1 MIVTRE
7 AFLARRPHLIATGL
21 LFALAF
27 AYAGING
34 YFTVRTLLRAGN
46 SGYLATQRGDRIE
59 VLFVRPGGPAAG
71 LVEVGDELLAVDG
84 VGLSSLFDLR
94 DGFRSRPP
102 HAYRLQL
109 RRAGQLHEF
118 RLPTVRYGLGWATLL
133 IVTPSFVSLLFLLFG
148 FALLLLKA
156 DDRRARLLAIM
167 CSLIVFGDITY
178 SVEGVSPLVKAV
190 LLVVPTLATFFWPV
204 FLHFFLAFPEP
215 GPLMRRLPR
224 LTRWIYPP
232 NLALT
237 LSTALL
243 LYLYLYG
250 HDPTL
255 VVGLTHSAPRSVE
268 WVIETLPFLY
278 VICGLAALVV
288 NYRHAS
294 RPARRK
300 LRVVVVGTLVGIGPL
315 LCIGVYGSITN
326 YKHFSELIITLWL
339 ASFLALLIVPLSFA
353 YAIVRHQVIPVRLIV
368 RQGIR
373 YLLVAK
379 GFFLVEA
386 LVLLAALAFLL
397 SGSRAAYLDRVG
409 ERADIGATVLVSVLV
424 IGLLTLLHRRV
435 MPWIDRRFFR
445 EEYDAQ
451 TVLSGLGEAVR
462 RARTVD
468 ELLDIA
474 AERVECALHPESL
487 GVFLLDEAAGHYSC
501 VIPRDGGP
509 AVLRSDSGLVEDLRR
524 SPAPRETETG
534 GLILPIVTKGNLLGM
549 LSLGPRLGDLPYGRQ
564 DRRLLEAV
572 AWQLAFAIEN
582 SRLVRSMVEEERL
595 RRELSLASEVQ
606 RRLFPEPPP
615 ALGALDLCGVCYP
628 AQGVGGDY
636 YDFLDLGEGRVGL
649 AVADVAGK
657 GISAALLMSIVQAS
671 LRSQARSADAALTEL
686 VASMNRLLYRST
698 ARNSF
703 ASFFYARFDARAS
716 RLTYVNAGHN
726 PPLLVRR
733 GGAEGAAAAL
743 GGRALARAGAA
754 AVEEIA
760 PAETEI
766 VEFLKTGGIVLGATE
781 HASYEQQSLRFAS
794 GDVLVAYTDGVTEA
808 WSPEGEEFGEERLRN
823 AVVSAWQLPAREIA
837 DLVVQRVRE
846 WSREAPQ
853 ADDLTLVVA
862 RVR

>member
-7 AFLARRPHLIATGL
+7 AFLARRPHLIAAGL
-21 LFALAF
+21 LCGLVF

-34 YFTVRTLLRAGN
+34 YLTLRTIVRSGN

-59 VLFVRPGGPAAG
+59 VVFVRPGGPAAG
-71 LVEVGDELLAVDG
+71 VVAPGDELLAVDG
-84 VGLSSLFDLR
+84 VGLRSLFDLR

-102 HAYRLQL
+102 HSYRVLV
-109 RRAGQLHEF
+109 RRAGGLHEF
-118 RLPTVRYGLGWATLL
+118 RLRSVHYGLGWATLL
-133 IVTPSFVSLLFLLFG
+133 LATPPFVSLLFLLFG
-148 FALLLLKA
+148 FALLLLKT
-156 DDRRARLLAIM
+156 DDGRARLLALM
-167 CSLIVFGDITY
+167 CSLSIFGDLSY
-178 SVEGVSPLVKAV
+178 SVTELPLLLKTV
-190 LLVVPTLATFFWPV
+190 LLVVPPLATFFWPV
-204 FLHFFLAFPEP
+204 FLHFFLVFPEP
-215 GPLMRRLPR
+215 GPLVRRMPR

-232 NLALT
+232 SLMLV
-237 LSTALL
+237 LPTALL
-243 LYLYLYG
+243 SYLYG
-250 HDPTL
+250 RDPALTM
-255 VVGLTHSAPRSVE
+255 GLARSTPRYAE
-268 WVIETLPFLY
+268 WVIQTLPFLY
-278 VICGLAALVV
+278 VVGGLAALVV

-300 LRVVVVGTLVGIGPL
+300 LRVVVAGTLVGVGPL
-315 LCIGVYGSITN
+315 LCVGIYGSFTN
-326 YKHFSELIITLWL
+326 YRHFSEMVITLWL
-339 ASFLALLIVPLSFA
+339 VSFLALLIVPLSFA
-353 YAIVRHQVIPVRLIV
+353 YAIVRHQVIPIRLIV

-386 LVLLAALAFLL
+386 LALLAALGFLL
-397 SGSRAAYLDRVG
+397 SGSRAALLDRVG
-409 ERADIGATVLVSVLV
+409 QRADIAATVLVSVLV

-451 TVLSGLGEAVR
+451 TVLTGLGEAVR

-474 AERVECALHPESL
+474 AERVERALHPESL

-501 VIPRDGGP
+501 VIPREGGR
-509 AVLRSDSGLVEDLRR
+509 AVLRSDSSLVQELCR
-524 SPAPRETETG
+524 SAAPRETETG
-534 GLILPIVTKGNLLGM
+534 GLILPIVTKGSLLGM

-595 RRELSLASEVQ
+595 RRELTLASEVQ
-606 RRLFPEPPP
+606 RRLFPERPP
-615 ALGALDLCGVCYP
+615 ALGPLDLCGVCYP

-703 ASFFYARFDARAS
+703 ASFFYARFDAGSS

-726 PPLLVRR
+726 PPLLVRSG
-733 GGAEGAAAAL
+733 GGAEAPG
-743 GGRALARAGAA
+743 GFRGRALARAGGV

-760 PAETEI
+760 PAEAET
-766 VEFLKTGGIVLGATE
+766 VEFLTSGGIVLGATE
-781 HASYEQQSLRFAS
+781 HASYEQASLRFAP

-808 WSPEGEEFGEERLRN
+808 WSPEGEEFGEERLRQ
-823 AVVSAWQLPAREIA
+823 AVVSASRLPAREIA
-837 DLVVQRVRE
+837 DRVVLRVRE
-846 WSREAPQ
+846 WCREAPQ